1 MSLLLT
7 ILIFLL
13 AISIIFHSVNDKTL
27 EISRYTNNLN
37 NNMIFAVLKA
47 FQSIEAETR
56 KDLQYLI
63 NAEMITKTEIQKAAD
78 EILISSGEFTIDP
91 LDIDPRDFDRLV
103 RLHDQILKNSSDL
116 QIRYIIHTLFK

>member
-1 MSLLLT
+1 MSLLFT
-7 ILIFLL
+7 ILVFLL
-13 AISIIFHSVNDKTL
+13 AISIIFHSVNEKTL
-27 EISRYTNNLN
+27 EVSRYTDNLN
-37 NNMIFAVLKA
+37 SEMIFAVLKA
-47 FQSIEAETR
+47 FQTIEAETR

-63 NAEMITKTEIQKAAD
+63 NAEMITKSEIQKAAD
-78 EILISSGEFTIDP
+78 EILISTGEFTVDP

>member
-7 ILIFLL
+7 ILVFLL
-13 AISIIFHSVNDKTL
+13 AISIIFYSVNDKTL

-37 NNMIFAVLKA
+37 NDMIFAVLKA

-63 NAEMITKTEIQKAAD
+63 NAEMITKTEIQKTAD

>member
-1 MSLLLT
+1 MSLLFT
-7 ILIFLL
+7 ILVFLL

-27 EISRYTNNLN
+27 EVSRHTNNLN
-37 NNMIFAVLKA
+37 NDMIFAVLKA
-47 FQSIEAETR
+47 FQTIEAETR
-56 KDLQYLI
+56 QDLQYLI

-78 EILISSGEFTIDP
+78 EILISTGEFTIDP

-103 RLHDQILKNSSDL
+103 RLHDQILKDSSDL

>member
-1 MSLLLT
+1 MSLLFT
-7 ILIFLL
+7 ILVFLL
-13 AISIIFHSVNDKTL
+13 AISIIFHSVNEKTL
-27 EISRYTNNLN
+27 EVSRYTDNLN
-37 NNMIFAVLKA
+37 GEMIFAVLKA
-47 FQSIEAETR
+47 FQTIEAETC

-78 EILISSGEFTIDP
+78 EILISTGEFTIDP

-103 RLHDQILKNSSDL
+103 RLHDQILKDSSDL

>member
-27 EISRYTNNLN
+27 EISRYTDNLN
-37 NNMIFAVLKA
+37 DEMIFAVLKA

-78 EILISSGEFTIDP
+78 EILISSGEFTVDP

-103 RLHDQILKNSSDL
+103 RLHDQILKDSSDL

>member
-7 ILIFLL
+7 ILVFLL

-27 EISRYTNNLN
+27 EVSRYTDNLN
-37 NNMIFAVLKA
+37 GEMIFAVLKA
-47 FQSIEAETR
+47 FQTIEAETR

-78 EILISSGEFTIDP
+78 EILISFGEFTIDP

-103 RLHDQILKNSSDL
+103 RLHDQILKDSSDL

>member
-7 ILIFLL
+7 ILVFLL

-27 EISRYTNNLN
+27 EVSQHTNNLN
-37 NNMIFAVLKA
+37 DDMIFAVLKA
-47 FQSIEAETR
+47 FQTIEAETR

-78 EILISSGEFTIDP
+78 KILFQYGEFTIDP